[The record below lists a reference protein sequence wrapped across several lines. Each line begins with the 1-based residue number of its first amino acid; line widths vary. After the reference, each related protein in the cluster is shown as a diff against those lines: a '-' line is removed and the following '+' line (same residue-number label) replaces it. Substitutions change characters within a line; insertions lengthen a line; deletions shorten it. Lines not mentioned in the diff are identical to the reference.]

1 MIVEKKVS
9 FFDLVIV
16 LLEKKWLLAAVTVLF
31 TVAGFTIS
39 SLMTKYYTATATVL
53 QPKQKLAGG
62 LSSLLSEL
70 PMSGMMK
77 GMDFL
82 GQSDQEQFLNI
93 LQSRRL
99 ADKAI
104 ETFKLRHRYGFDKRK
119 KYYYETVI
127 KAFHRNMTVVENKF
141 DNIEVSFTDSNPEF
155 AAVVTNYIIGQLDTI
170 NFLLS
175 KESAR
180 NSRQFFEERL
190 EVIKTDLD
198 SASQRLARYQVA
210 NNYIDLEQ
218 QVKSSIEAL
227 SQIEA
232 QKMGI
237 DLEIEQTANQF
248 GSNSPRMLELLKNR
262 RVLEDHL
269 ARVLKEGDKGLFVP
283 LKKAPQASIEYG
295 YLYRDVKTQ
304 AALYQFVLQ
313 LFEQAKFSEANT
325 VPTVQVMEWAQTPQ
339 MKTRPKRAVFMILFF
354 FVGMSGGCVVILLLN
369 RYHLERSANSEL
381 YVRFRRI
388 MSLLFSLKRK
398 KEYMG

>member
-1 MIVEKKVS
+1 MVVEKKVS
-9 FFDLVIV
+9 FLDLVEI
-16 LLEKKWLLAAVTVLF
+16 LLEKKWLLAAITILF
-31 TVAGFTIS
+31 TIAGFAIS
-39 SLMTKYYTATATVL
+39 SIMTKYYTATATVL
-53 QPKQKLAGG
+53 QPKQKIAGG
-62 LSSLLSEL
+62 LNSLLSEL

-77 GMDFL
+77 GMNFL
-82 GQSDQEQFLNI
+82 GQSDEEQFLNI

-104 ETFKLRHRYGFDKRK
+104 EKFNLIHRYSFDKQK

-127 KAFHRNMTVVENKF
+127 KTFHKNMAVVENKY

-155 AAVVTNYIIGQLDTI
+155 AAQMTNFIILQLDTI
-170 NFLLS
+170 NFTIS

-190 EVIKTDLD
+190 DLIKTDLD

-248 GSNSPRMLELLKNR
+248 GSNSQRMLELLKNR
-262 RVLEDHL
+262 KVLEDHL
-269 ARVLKEGDKGLFVP
+269 SRVLKDGDKGLFVP
-283 LKKAPQASIEYG
+283 LKKAPEAAITYG

-304 AALYQFVLQ
+304 AALYQFVVQ

-325 VPTVQVMEWAQTPQ
+325 VPTVQVLEWAQTPQ
-339 MKTRPKRAVFMILFF
+339 MKTRPKRMIFMILFF
-354 FVGMSGGCVVILLLN
+354 FIGFSGGCIGILL
-369 RYHLERSANSEL
+369 RRWYKDQQSYNSEA
-381 YVRFRRI
+381 YQRIRRI
-388 MSLLFSLKRK
+388 LFLLFSLRPLMRK
-398 KEYMG
+398 S